1 MRDFLAK
8 LAAWGGPEGDKL
20 LHFLA
25 GMLAGVVGFLLT
37 GEARAAAL
45 AAFIA
50 GAIKELYDSANP
62 KTHTADVWDF
72 VATFAGGAL
81 VWAIVR

>member
-25 GMLAGVVGFLLT
+25 GMLAGVVGYLLT
-37 GEARAAAL
+37 DQPRGAVL
-45 AAFIA
+45 AACVA

-62 KTHTADVWDF
+62 QTHTADIWDF